1 MATPI
6 YTISPALRCLR
17 NPARRGLIPLS
28 STHSFKTSTQRKND
42 TLEAT
47 PTSSSPT
54 PPPNLDP
61 NTVSTRL
68 EELQLLQ
75 TGIHPIGSR
84 RRRAS
89 ILSSDNVPF
98 EQMPYQCFQE
108 ARAVLAEDRS
118 RKLLEIAEM
127 RKRIAFWQNVP
138 ASDLGGEYAKK
149 GKLVRMQKHLANL
162 KILADVNDPVIKK
175 RFEDGMGDMNRPIYR
190 YLADRKWREYKR
202 KIIMQRISQMHIV
215 PDMLPHLDP
224 TAEVSLGFGRRNV
237 QPGEFVDSRVSVIP
251 ARLNVRVFDKGERL
265 VSIAVVDPD
274 VPDEERDSFGSRCH
288 FLAVNVPLSPTAT
301 SIPLSKLKKEEHI
314 VHPWLPPYAQKG
326 APYHRLAVFVLQQD
340 DVGRGAS
347 LDIKAL
353 RDNARNKRDGF
364 QIRRF
369 VDKKPLRPIGMH
381 LFRSKWDEGTDG
393 VVTKAGIEG
402 MAIEFK
408 RKKPEKL
415 PYKKKDGA
423 RYR

>member
-1 MATPI
+1 
-6 YTISPALRCLR
+6 
-17 NPARRGLIPLS
+17 
-28 STHSFKTSTQRKND
+28 
-42 TLEAT
+42 
-47 PTSSSPT
+47 
-54 PPPNLDP
+54 
-61 NTVSTRL
+61 
-68 EELQLLQ
+68 
-75 TGIHPIGSR
+75 
-84 RRRAS
+84 
-89 ILSSDNVPF
+89 
-98 EQMPYQCFQE
+98 MPYQCFQE

-149 GKLVRMQKHLANL
+149 GKLVRMQRYLEQL

-175 RFEDGMGDMNRPIYR
+175 RFEDGMGDMDRPIYR

-202 KIIMQRISQMHIV
+202 KLLMQRISQMHIV

-224 TAEVSLGFGRRNV
+224 IAEVSLGFGRRNV
-237 QPGEFVDSRVSVIP
+237 QPGEFVDSRVSEIP

-265 VSIAVVDPD
+265 VSIAVVDQD

-288 FLAVNVPLSPTAT
+288 FLAVNVPLSPTNT
-301 SIPLSKLKKEEHI
+301 SIPLFKLKKEEHI
-314 VHPWLPPYAQKG
+314 VHPWLPPYAEKG
-326 APYHRLAVFVLQQD
+326 APYHRLAVFVIQQD
-340 DVGRGAS
+340 GAWKGAS

-353 RDNARNKRDGF
+353 RESSRNKRDGWK
-364 QIRRF
+364 IRRF
-369 VDKKPLRPIGMH
+369 VDKKPLKPIGMH

-393 VVTKAGIEG
+393 VVTRAGVKG
-402 MAIEFK
+402 MNIEFT